1 MIQYFYNLIKK
12 MIEQKSGFILINKQP
27 GPTSFG
33 VIAALRKI
41 TDIRKIGHT
50 GTLDPFAEGLL
61 LVAIGREST
70 KKITGMMK
78 HDKEYIADLKL
89 GFQTETMD
97 TESEEEKVNPEMIK
111 NLTDEKIKKVLENFV
126 GDQEQTPPMYSAK
139 KINGQKLCDLARKG
153 IEVERKPNEIKIHEL
168 EMIKFEPEKNS
179 LRIRVSCSSGTYIR
193 VLAQDIGKVLGAGA
207 YLTRLVRTKIDKYK
221 IEDSITLDEL
231 TNDNWGK
238 HIFNI

>member
-1 MIQYFYNLIKK
+1 MLF
-12 MIEQKSGFILINKQP
+12 S
-27 GPTSFG
+27 S
-33 VIAALRKI
+33 KI
-41 TDIRKIGHT
+41 TDIKKIGHT

-61 LVAIGREST
+61 LIAIGREST
-70 KKITGMMK
+70 KKITGMVK

-97 TESEEEKVNPEMIK
+97 TESEEEKINPEMIK
-111 NLTDEKIKKVLENFV
+111 KLTDEKIKKVLENFV

-153 IEVERKPNEIKIHEL
+153 IEVERKPNKIKIHEL

-193 VLAQDIGKVLGAGA
+193 VLAQDIGKVLEAGA

>member
-1 MIQYFYNLIKK
+1 M
-12 MIEQKSGFILINKQP
+12 EKSGFILINKQP

-33 VIAALRKI
+33 VISALRKI
-41 TDIRKIGHT
+41 TDIKKIGHT

-61 LVAIGREST
+61 LIAIGREST
-70 KKITGMMK
+70 KKITGMVK

-97 TESEEEKVNPEMIK
+97 TESEEEKINPEMIK
-111 NLTDEKIKKVLENFV
+111 KLTDEKIKKVLENFV

-153 IEVERKPNEIKIHEL
+153 IEVERKPNKIKIHEL

-179 LRIRVSCSSGTYIR
+179 LQVRVKCSSGTYIR
-193 VLAQDIGKVLGAGA
+193 VLAQDIGKVLEAGA

>member
-33 VIAALRKI
+33 VISALRKI
-41 TDIRKIGHT
+41 TDIKKIGHT

-61 LVAIGREST
+61 LIAIGREST
-70 KKITGMMK
+70 KKITGMVK

-97 TESEEEKVNPEMIK
+97 TESEEEKINPEMIK
-111 NLTDEKIKKVLENFV
+111 KLTDEKIKKVLENFV

-153 IEVERKPNEIKIHEL
+153 IEVERKPNKIKIHEL

-179 LRIRVSCSSGTYIR
+179 LQVRVKCSSGTYIR
-193 VLAQDIGKVLGAGA
+193 VLAQDIGKVLEAGA